1 MDSPTPAPQ
10 RPERFDIELLGA
22 HYLAGPNVWTV
33 EYYPVLEV
41 LVDIGALEDFPSD
54 MIPGL
59 PERLETWLPGLIE
72 HRCSVGE
79 RGGFLQ
85 RLRRGTWP
93 AHIME
98 HITLEL
104 QSMAGFEGGFGR
116 AREIDRR
123 GVYKVAISVQ
133 HEAVGRRAVALARE
147 LLLAAIHDQPFDVDA
162 AVEDLRDIA
171 DALCLGPSTSHIV
184 AAARARRIPWI
195 RLNSGNLVQIGYGA
209 AQRRIWT
216 AETDGTSAIAEG
228 ISRDKQ
234 LTRQLLSACGVAVP
248 RGLQVASA
256 DSAWEAA
263 GDLGLPVVV
272 KPLDG
277 NHGRGVFTN
286 LNTREDIAAAYAV
299 AVNEGSGVLVER
311 FIDGLEHRLLVV
323 GGRLVAAARGD
334 VASVTGDGC
343 SSILELIETQLN
355 SDPRRG
361 NGEDQPL
368 NRVRLDSAAL
378 IEIAHQGYADGN
390 AIPERGTEVVIQRN
404 GNVAID
410 CTAQVH
416 PQVAAQACL
425 AARVVGLDIAGIDIV
440 SADIGRPF
448 AETGG
453 AIVEVNA
460 GPGLLMHIR
469 PAEGEPQPVGSAIV
483 DHLFPSGAGGRI
495 PLVGVSGSHGTALTA
510 QIIAR
515 ILSLRPWRTGL
526 VCAAPTSAARIVTP
540 ARRES
545 VFEQGRKILMNP
557 AVDAAVIETPLRELL
572 DEGTAYD
579 VCTVG
584 VVTGLDIAQTFPD
597 REMETP
603 EQLHSILRTQVDV
616 VPKWGVAVLNAEDEL
631 VAGMAELCEGEV
643 VYFAR
648 TLHHSVVSA
657 HLSGGGRAVLLN
669 DGQLQLHQG
678 GNVEVL
684 CDTRDLPGGCPDT
697 PGCRA
702 YLAAVAAAWSLGFD
716 REQIRAAVLHP
727 VTA

>member
-1 MDSPTPAPQ
+1 MDHTESPS
-10 RPERFDIELLGA
+10 RPDRFSIEFLGMR
-22 HYLAGPNVWTV
+22 HMSGPNVWTV
-33 EYYPVLEV
+33 EYHPVLEAV
-41 LVDIGALEDFPSD
+41 VDIGALEDFPSD

-85 RLRRGTWP
+85 RLHRGTWP

-98 HITLEL
+98 HVTLEL
-104 QSMAGFEGGFGR
+104 QSMSGFEGGFGR
-116 AREIDRR
+116 ARELSRR

-133 HEAVGRRAVALARE
+133 HEAVGRRAMEAARD
-147 LLLAAIHDQPFDVDA
+147 LVLAAIHDEPFDVA
-162 AVEDLRDIA
+162 AVVEELRDMA
-171 DALCLGPSTSHIV
+171 DSRCLGPSTSHIV
-184 AAARARRIPWI
+184 AAAKTRRIPWI

-209 AQRRIWT
+209 AHRRIWT

-234 LTRQLLSACGVAVP
+234 LTRQLLSACGVSVP
-248 RGLQVASA
+248 RGRQV
-256 DSAWEAA
+256 DSPDEAWEAA
-263 GDLGLPVVV
+263 EDLGLPVVV

-286 LNTREDIAAAYAV
+286 LTSREEVEAAYAV
-299 AVNEGSGVLVER
+299 AINEGSGVLVER

-323 GGRLVAAARGD
+323 GDRLVAAARGD
-334 VASVTGDGC
+334 IASVSGDGR

-368 NRVRLDSAAL
+368 NRVRLDSAAQL
-378 IEIAHQGYADGN
+378 EIARQGYADGN
-390 AIPERGTEVVIQRN
+390 AVPPAGAEVVIQRN

-416 PQVAAQACL
+416 PQVAAQASL
-425 AARVVGLDIAGIDIV
+425 AARIVGLDIAGIDIV

-448 AETGG
+448 SETGG

-460 GPGLLMHIR
+460 GPGLLMHIK
-469 PAEGEPQPVGSAIV
+469 PAEGQPQPVGAAIIG
-483 DHLFPSGAGGRI
+483 HLFPEGANGRI

-510 QIIAR
+510 QLIAR
-515 ILSLRPWRTGL
+515 ILSLHPWRTGL
-526 VCAAPTSAARIVTP
+526 VCGAPTDAAGIVTP
-540 ARRES
+540 PRREA
-545 VFEQGRKILMNP
+545 VFEQGRKVLMNP
-557 AVDAAVIETPLRELL
+557 AVQAAVIETPMRELL
-572 DEGTAYD
+572 DEGTCYD
-579 VCTVG
+579 VCAVG
-584 VVTGLDIAQTFPD
+584 VVTGLDTAETFPD
-597 REMETP
+597 REMESP

-616 VPKWGVAVLNAEDEL
+616 VPKWGVAVLNAEDEI
-631 VAGMAELCEGEV
+631 VAGMAELSEGEV
-643 VYFAR
+643 VYFSRNAA
-648 TLHHSVVSA
+648 HPVVAA
-657 HLSGGGRAVLLN
+657 HLAAGGRAVVLS
-669 DGQLQLHQG
+669 DGELQLRKG
-678 GNVEVL
+678 PSVEVL
-684 CDTRDLPGGCPDT
+684 CETADLPGSCPDT

-702 YLAAVAAAWSLGFD
+702 HLAAVAAAWALGID

>member
-1 MDSPTPAPQ
+1 MDTPQ
-10 RPERFDIELLGA
+10 RPDRFAIQILSMQHLP
-22 HYLAGPNVWTV
+22 GPNMWTV
-33 EYYPVLEV
+33 EYHPILEA

-54 MIPGL
+54 TIPGL
-59 PERLETWLPGLIE
+59 PERLEAWLPGLIE

-85 RLRRGTWP
+85 RLHRGTWP

-98 HITLEL
+98 HVTLEL

-116 AREIDRR
+116 AREISRR
-123 GVYKVAISVQ
+123 GVYKVAVSVQ
-133 HEAVGRRAVALARE
+133 HEAVGRRAMQAARD
-147 LLLAAIHDQPFDVDA
+147 LVLAAIHNEPFDVA
-162 AVEDLRDIA
+162 AVVAELRDMA
-171 DALCLGPSTSHIV
+171 DTRCLGPSTSHIV
-184 AAARARRIPWI
+184 AAARARRIPWL
-195 RLNSGNLVQIGYGA
+195 RLNSGNLVQIGHGA

-248 RGLQVASA
+248 NGRQV
-256 DSAWEAA
+256 DGPEDAWETAE
-263 GDLGLPVVV
+263 DLGLPVVV

-286 LNTREDIAAAYAV
+286 LSSRNEIEAAYAV

-323 GGRLVAAARGD
+323 GDRLVAAARGD
-334 VASVTGDGC
+334 IASVTGDGRA
-343 SSILELIETQLN
+343 SILELIESQLN

-368 NRVRLDSAAL
+368 NRVRLDSAAR
-378 IEIAHQGYADGN
+378 IEIAHQGYADGD
-390 AIPERGTEVVIQRN
+390 AVPAAGTEVIIQRN

-410 CTAQVH
+410 CTAAVH
-416 PQVAAQACL
+416 PAVAAQACL
-425 AARVVGLDIAGIDIV
+425 AARIVGLDIAGIDIV
-440 SADIGRPF
+440 SKDIGRPF

-460 GPGLLMHIR
+460 GPGLLMHIK
-469 PAEGEPQPVGSAIV
+469 PAEGTPQPVGSAIIG
-483 DHLFPSGAGGRI
+483 HLFPEGANGRI

-510 QIIAR
+510 QLIAR

-526 VCAAPTSAARIVTP
+526 VCGAPTDATGIIP
-540 ARRES
+540 PPRRES
-545 VFEQGRKILMNP
+545 VFEQGRKMLMNP
-557 AVDAAVIETPLRELL
+557 AVDAAVIETPMRELL
-572 DEGTAYD
+572 DEGTCYD
-579 VCTVG
+579 ICTVG
-584 VVTGLDIAQTFPD
+584 VVTGLDTAETFAD
-597 REMETP
+597 RDMETP
-603 EQLHSILRTQVDV
+603 EQLHTILRTQVDV
-616 VPKWGVAVLNAEDEL
+616 VPKWGVVVLNAEDDI
-631 VAGMAELCEGEV
+631 VASMAELSEGEV
-643 VYFAR
+643 IYFSRDAR
-648 TLHHSVVSA
+648 HPVVSA
-657 HLSGGGRAVLLN
+657 HLNAAGRAVVLA
-669 DGQLQLHQG
+669 DGELQLRNGVHC
-678 GNVEVL
+678 EAL
-684 CDTRDLPGGCPDT
+684 CETADLPGGFPDT

-702 YLAAVAAAWSLGFD
+702 HLAAVAAAWALGLS